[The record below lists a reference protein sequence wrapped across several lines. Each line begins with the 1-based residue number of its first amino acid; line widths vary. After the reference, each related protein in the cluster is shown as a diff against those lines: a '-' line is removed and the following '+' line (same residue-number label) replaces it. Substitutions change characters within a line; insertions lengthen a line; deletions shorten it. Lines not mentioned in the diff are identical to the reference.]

1 MSLTAESPIHAA
13 TYIYNGDFSLQIKT
27 HSFESHDRQLC
38 GVLGRGA
45 WHRPGVHVFEL
56 GHPVQHS
63 LEPRENLGALGESGY
78 DHSTKLLIG
87 NHTYK
92 NETGLVVKGNMG
104 LSTHMWVSIFKSHAI
119 FNELI
124 SKVLVLAT
132 MIHFFVTNC
141 WLQHKA

>member
-1 MSLTAESPIHAA
+1 MINEPIKKTSIVFKCAVSLNQYLYHNLSLTAESPIHAA

-27 HSFESHDRQLC
+27 HSFQSHDRQLC

-45 WHRPGVHVFEL
+45 WHRPGVHMFEL

-92 NETGLVVKGNMG
+92 NETGLG
-104 LSTHMWVSIFKSHAI
+104 S
-119 FNELI
+119 
-124 SKVLVLAT
+124 
-132 MIHFFVTNC
+132 
-141 WLQHKA
+141 